1 MSPASKI
8 SFVGGENILLK
19 FQQLEIICCQVTY
32 CGGAEDKCITD
43 MIVTVANVSM
53 PAPGVVH
60 HDYTDAPLS
69 PQVLVLTLTNQKSV
83 LYPSWPI
90 LAQYLSL
97 IDQS

>member
-1 MSPASKI
+1 MSHASKI

-69 PQVLVLTLTNQKSV
+69 PQVLVLTYQKSV
-83 LYPSWPI
+83 LSPSWPI
-90 LAQYLSL
+90 IAQYLSL